1 MDYNTRMTI
10 VNLRRE
16 VEKLNTTVTKLV
28 EVLARS
34 NELKEADLKLRCG
47 NSQKGGTYARRD
59 EAYR

>member
-1 MDYNTRMTI
+1 MDYDTQMTI

-16 VEKLNTTVTKLV
+16 VEKLNGTVKQLV

-34 NELKEADLKLRCG
+34 NELKEAELKLRCG
-47 NSQKGGTYARRD
+47 NGQKGGTYARRD